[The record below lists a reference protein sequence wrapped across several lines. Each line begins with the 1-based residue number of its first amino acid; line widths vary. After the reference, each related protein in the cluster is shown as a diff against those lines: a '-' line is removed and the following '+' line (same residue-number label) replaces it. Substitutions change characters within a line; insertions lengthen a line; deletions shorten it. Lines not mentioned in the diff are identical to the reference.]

1 MIAPHAAIMPHI
13 SFTEKTD
20 DRVSDFAGAGR
31 SGCDRGLGGTLM
43 SADIIQPIPRPR
55 YASEQTDFPTIAFRS
70 AVRDLAKERAEPAP
84 RDDTKTDKRE
94 SKMSKA
100 KALTSVR
107 SLARSHTRTAITVL
121 AKIMRSEDA
130 TPAARV
136 SAANALLDRGWGKA
150 TQPLG
155 SGDDG
160 TLGIIH
166 RIERIIVH
174 PQNSDS

>member
-1 MIAPHAAIMPHI
+1 
-13 SFTEKTD
+13 
-20 DRVSDFAGAGR
+20 
-31 SGCDRGLGGTLM
+31 M
-43 SADIIQPIPRPR
+43 SVDIVQLIPRPR
-55 YASEQTDFPTIAFRS
+55 HASEQTDFPTIVFRS

-84 RDDTKTDKRE
+84 RDDTETDKRE

-121 AKIMRSEDA
+121 AKIMRSENA

-155 SGDDG
+155 GADDG
-160 TLGIIH
+160 TLQLVH

-174 PQNSDS
+174 PENSDR

>member
-1 MIAPHAAIMPHI
+1 
-13 SFTEKTD
+13 
-20 DRVSDFAGAGR
+20 
-31 SGCDRGLGGTLM
+31 M
-43 SADIIQPIPRPR
+43 SVDITQLIPRPGH
-55 YASEQTDFPTIAFRS
+55 ASGQTDFPTIAFRS
-70 AVRDLAKERAEPAP
+70 AVRDLAIDRAELAP
-84 RDDTKTDKRE
+84 GDDTETDKRK
-94 SKMSKA
+94 SKMAKA

-155 SGDDG
+155 GVDDG
-160 TLGIIH
+160 TLQLVH
-166 RIERIIVH
+166 RIERTIVH
-174 PQNSDS
+174 PENSDS

>member
-1 MIAPHAAIMPHI
+1 
-13 SFTEKTD
+13 
-20 DRVSDFAGAGR
+20 
-31 SGCDRGLGGTLM
+31 M
-43 SADIIQPIPRPR
+43 SVDIVQFIPRPR
-55 YASEQTDFPTIAFRS
+55 HASEQTDFPPIAFRS

-84 RDDTKTDKRE
+84 YDDTETDKRE
-94 SKMSKA
+94 SKMLKA

-130 TPAARV
+130 TAAARV

-155 SGDDG
+155 GVDDG
-160 TLGIIH
+160 TLQLIH
-166 RIERIIVH
+166 RIERIIVYPENPH
-174 PQNSDS
+174 R

>member
-1 MIAPHAAIMPHI
+1 MSTDVIQLMP
-13 SFTEKTD
+13 
-20 DRVSDFAGAGR
+20 
-31 SGCDRGLGGTLM
+31 C
-43 SADIIQPIPRPR
+43 PRN
-55 YASEQTDFPTIAFRS
+55 ASRQTDFPTIAFRS
-70 AVRDLAKERAEPAP
+70 AVRDLARERAEPAS
-84 RDDTKTDKRE
+84 RDGTDTDKRE
-94 SKMSKA
+94 NKMSKA

-174 PQNSDS
+174 PENPHG